1 MNNLDKIIDILKE
14 EYLNINA
21 QHRHD
26 ITLRWTI
33 TSALL
38 LGQGYL
44 YLELFKPNGI
54 CQTFDRAFL
63 YFIAIFISLSIIS
76 INVYF
81 EYKLAHNIYELMIM
95 AGKINYYLG
104 ANVLFWSNEAEQ
116 LIHIVHKH
124 NRKDPSLTAEIVMCM
139 GAVLVTAMP
148 IFLFFMNLIRVFIWS
163 LIIAFH
169 IAMILV
175 IIGHL
180 IYDYLESRIENFYGK
195 EKYFIDFYL
204 GKISKEDMD
213 KILALKDILS

>member
-14 EYLNINA
+14 EYLNINV

-44 YLELFKPNGI
+44 YLELLKQNSI
-54 CQTFDRAFL
+54 CLSCDRIFL
-63 YFIAIFISLSIIS
+63 YVIAIFISLTIIA

-116 LIHIVHKH
+116 LLHLVHNHK
-124 NRKDPSLTAEIVMCM
+124 RKNPSRIAEIVMCI
-139 GAVLVTAMP
+139 GGVVVTAMS
-148 IFLFFMNLIRVFIWS
+148 IFLFLKDLIKVFIWS
-163 LIIAFH
+163 FIIALVSAK
-169 IAMILV
+169 IVV

-180 IYDYLESRIENFYGK
+180 IYNYLESRIENLYGK

-204 GKISKEDMD
+204 GKISKQDID
-213 KILALKDILS
+213 KN